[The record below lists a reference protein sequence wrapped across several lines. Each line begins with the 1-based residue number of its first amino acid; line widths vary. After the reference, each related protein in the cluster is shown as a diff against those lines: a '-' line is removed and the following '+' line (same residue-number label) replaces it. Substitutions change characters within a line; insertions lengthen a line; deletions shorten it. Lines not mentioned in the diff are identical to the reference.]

1 MDDNLRLH
9 ISELIEFI
17 KYTTERESVTNEIVG
32 EILDFLNALLK
43 DVAAISSTT
52 KSDFERF
59 SKDVTEY
66 LDTVRESLPDLQN
79 TVSMLDAWRKKYAG
93 VPALL
98 EAIERWR
105 QGLHGV
111 MALTHPIQVISGTSQ
126 VLLSGHGV
134 SLLDGAEFGC
144 DVFLPGATETMAGVM
159 TAQHVANLL
168 DISQE
173 VNRLKQGT
181 SALGKVNVNLW
192 LGDRYGDSVFSLES
206 AVDALM
212 ADGGFT
218 QLIGTA
224 VPAGLEITF
233 LSSRSDMRPGGEWVT
248 YRYVGPG
255 PADWVQIVGS
265 QQIEIDVA
273 VDPIPDAEI
282 DALFEDFHKV
292 HE

>member
-1 MDDNLRLH
+1 MDENLRLH

-43 DVAAISSTT
+43 DVAVISSTT
-52 KSDFERF
+52 KSDFENF
-59 SKDVTEY
+59 SKEVTEY
-66 LDTVRESLPDLQN
+66 LDTVRDSLPDLQN

-105 QGLHGV
+105 QELHGV
-111 MALTHPIQVISGTSQ
+111 MVLTHPIQVISGTSR

-134 SLLDGAEFGC
+134 SLFDGSEFGC
-144 DVFLPGATETMAGVM
+144 DVSLPGATETKAGVM
-159 TAQHVANLL
+159 TAQQVANLL
-168 DISQE
+168 DITQE

-192 LGDRYGDSVFSLES
+192 LGDRYGDTVFTLES

-212 ADGGFT
+212 ADDGFR
-218 QLIGTA
+218 QLIGTT
-224 VPAGLEITF
+224 VPVGLEITF
-233 LSSRSDMRPGGEWVT
+233 LSSRSDTRPGGEWAT
-248 YRYVGPG
+248 YRYVGPR
-255 PADWVQIVGS
+255 AVDWVQIVGS
-265 QQIEIDVA
+265 QQIEVEVDV
-273 VDPIPDAEI
+273 DSISDAEI
-282 DALFEDFHKV
+282 DALFEDFHRV
-292 HE
+292 HP